1 MEGQVKKR
9 RRQDK
14 ALALAMLR
22 PHRTAS
28 SNYITKN
35 AAQRRQPQL
44 PAARRVA
51 GTVSRCSAFP
61 APALSS
67 LRAHEPTTPLR
78 RGPRPAIAKKR
89 ARRLEGRLDLPALA
103 DPAHRVT
110 NSFVETT
117 TVEKAARVHRNRQL
131 AAKSLRNIKSTL
143 AQLEQENGDLAA
155 KEAELSATLVRLVQA
170 LRR

>member
-1 MEGQVKKR
+1 M
-9 RRQDK
+9 
-14 ALALAMLR
+14 
-22 PHRTAS
+22 
-28 SNYITKN
+28 
-35 AAQRRQPQL
+35 
-44 PAARRVA
+44 
-51 GTVSRCSAFP
+51 SRCSAFP

-67 LRAHEPTTPLR
+67 PRAHEPTTPLR

-89 ARRLEGRLDLPALA
+89 ARRLDLPALA